1 MRDGEAGPGATPGR
15 DDVALGSAALDL
27 DRADPGDAM
36 PPLSVR
42 ETLDLSSVLALGQEG
57 TEQIDWAARVPD
69 RSGLCPECGLPDGP
83 QHRRKCLAHP
93 PGTSVWAV
101 VLFCLLLPM
110 PLMLVAGPYA
120 YGFFV
125 PTILLALY
133 IRSR

>member
-1 MRDGEAGPGATPGR
+1 MGGGEADPGATPEA
-15 DDVALGSAALDL
+15 DDVVHGAAVLDL
-27 DRADPGDAM
+27 DRADPADAL
-36 PPLSVR
+36 PPLSVL

-57 TEQIDWAARVPD
+57 TELVDWAARVPD
-69 RSGLCPECGLPDGP
+69 RSGLCPECGLSDGP

-101 VLFCLLLPM
+101 VLACLLLPM